1 MTPTQSRRYL
11 RKFTFART
19 VDQVSNSR
27 CAMLLRHTET
37 ARGVDAVN
45 TLRVAQVL
53 PRRFASFRAFKFSI
67 SAVQRAFE
75 SGFDSRQ
82 LHKSNW
88 SEPRA
93 LASFPFH
100 QHGCRDTSDGV
111 ASATVCWVV
120 AGARCV
126 VVHQRPIGVPSNDG
140 ALPVATRCD
149 IYWTQLHLSRFAIMT
164 REVCGTAIPPSCAVG
179 HTLTLCAP
187 RCPPSHAGAALRFR
201 IPAKW

>member
-126 VVHQRPIGVPSNDG
+126 VVHQRPIGVRPTCGSKVVNAELVGQATMVRFPSPHVVTSIGLNCTCR
-140 ALPVATRCD
+140 A
-149 IYWTQLHLSRFAIMT
+149 S
-164 REVCGTAIPPSCAVG
+164 PS
-179 HTLTLCAP
+179 
-187 RCPPSHAGAALRFR
+187 
-201 IPAKW
+201 